1 MKRPLIQKRL
11 GALGLAAILA
21 AGCATPPAEKAAAM
35 PPAPGNIE
43 ATAPQPDAVELPDT
57 VEDPGIRVESLRL
70 TAADY
75 MLDLRFRIT
84 DPERAAPFFSRKTN
98 LELVDEASGARLE
111 VPNTPK
117 LGRLRQVARK
127 DATDRS
133 YFMLFANPGRY
144 LKAGSQVTLVAGDTR
159 IGQLTVE

>member
-1 MKRPLIQKRL
+1 MKRL
-11 GALGLAAILA
+11 GALALAVLLA
-21 AGCATPPAEKAAAM
+21 AGCAATPAEKAALM
-35 PPAPGNIE
+35 TPPGA
-43 ATAPQPDAVELPDT
+43 

-75 MLDLRFRIT
+75 MLDLRFRVT
-84 DPERAAPFFSRKTN
+84 DAERAVPFLSRKTE
-98 LELVDEASGARLE
+98 LQLVDTASGARLA

-127 DATDRS
+127 DMADRS
-133 YFMLFANPGRY
+133 YFMLFANPGRF
-144 LKAGSQVTLVAGDTR
+144 LKAGSQVTLVAGDTH